1 MIKPNAVML
10 RLMSMESIDETV
22 ETPVVV
28 TDSEQLKDDIETG
41 ELEGA
46 FDGLVQVIENLKRIR
61 ESISG
66 SLAEGGLSHG
76 AAEGYIS
83 AVSAAVEPVSLDGS
97 TIMLT
102 HECFDKDDIRLRAT
116 ELSMESIGKTIS
128 KVATKAAKVFTELVI
143 RMIRSVGTKLG
154 LLEKNVVELSALKS
168 DLNNINSASIT
179 LESVKGPARLLFSK
193 QNHCRLEDVRRLNS
207 LVGQLP
213 VIVKSAEERIN
224 ELTIIDAGGDEE
236 QYSRTKSADDI
247 RFPEVFYTANEG
259 NYFYTGVEQESG
271 PDSVENAT
279 VNIPSLIM
287 ELDRCITSVKPAID
301 KLKDNQLLKSNFQ
314 GKLRKI
320 EERGNL
326 PYTYFVYP
334 REALVFVNSILGVI
348 SNVVR
353 GVVSLSEQVIKAS

>member
-97 TIMLT
+97 LIMLT

-116 ELSMESIGKTIS
+116 ELSMESIGKTIGNAV
-128 KVATKAAKVFTELVI
+128 KKAWEIFVNLFKRIVTAIRKRLTNTIEITE
-143 RMIRSVGTKLG
+143 
-154 LLEKNVVELSALKS
+154 
-168 DLNNINSASIT
+168 DLPTLIT
-179 LESVKGPARLLFSK
+179 QVK
-193 QNHCRLEDVRRLNS
+193 
-207 LVGQLP
+207 
-213 VIVKSAEERIN
+213 
-224 ELTIIDAGGDEE
+224 
-236 QYSRTKSADDI
+236 
-247 RFPEVFYTANEG
+247 
-259 NYFYTGVEQESG
+259 
-271 PDSVENAT
+271 
-279 VNIPSLIM
+279 
-287 ELDRCITSVKPAID
+287 AID
-301 KLKDNQLLKSNFQ
+301 KPTVTCKVKGKASLLVNDFGKVLLDDADKLCGAAGYLVYFAMYANTYLNVIVSGKDQDSWKERAHRRPVSPPNKINTTFFTSEPGEYYPRGITLIVPDTQPQDVGVNIKALSTLLTAIDKEHRPDLI
-314 GKLRKI
+314 KLNESELVKLVI
-320 EERGNL
+320 PEDNPSIPPEAL
-326 PYTYFVYP
+326 VYP
-334 REALVFVNSILGVI
+334 REALVYLNGMSGVI
-348 SNVVR
+348 SEVMGAVISLAKQVV
-353 GVVSLSEQVIKAS
+353 GAHKAE